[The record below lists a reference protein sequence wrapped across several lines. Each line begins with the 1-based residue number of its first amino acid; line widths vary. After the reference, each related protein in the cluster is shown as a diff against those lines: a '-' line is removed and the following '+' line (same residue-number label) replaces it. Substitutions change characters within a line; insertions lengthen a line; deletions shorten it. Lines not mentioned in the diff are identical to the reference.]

1 MPVTTVQEFRTQS
14 LRVLDSYLEI
24 DESKR
29 KPLFMVLDSFN
40 MLSTT
45 KEIEDTA
52 DGKETRDMT
61 RSQVVKVLHLEC

>member
-1 MPVTTVQEFRTQS
+1 
-14 LRVLDSYLEI
+14 
-24 DESKR
+24 
-29 KPLFMVLDSFN
+29 MVLDSLG

-61 RSQVVKVLHLEC
+61 RSQVVKDAFRVLTLKLGKAKVVTCDY